1 MGKVGASL
9 ELPYPAAQVFAMACR
24 VEVLPQWFPEVA
36 EAELLDAPLRAGSR
50 IRLRLGPGGGGT
62 EVTGAVRELHAPSL
76 MAIAGSGGPLRI
88 EVRTTLTPA
97 PSGCRVATEV
107 QVAAPP
113 LMGFIGREAERR
125 IATELPA
132 ALERLRA
139 LIAAD
144 AEARPSSPA

>member
-9 ELPYPAAQVFAMACR
+9 ELPYPAAQVFAIACR

-88 EVRTTLTPA
+88 EVRTTLTSA
-97 PSGCRVATEV
+97 PTGCRVATEV

-139 LIAAD
+139 LIAAE
-144 AEARPSSPA
+144 AEAPPSSPS